1 LQKLSSKLRCT
12 LENFLLFP
20 FASCLLPLKRMTATQ
35 NIKYNY
41 QFKGAIDFRNPT
53 YLHREA
59 DRELLAALKAGN
71 FCYVS
76 GGLHSGKTSLML
88 KTIKLLKAENYI
100 CVALDFNEI
109 KNNLLSVEEWYEGAI
124 LELETVGNLS
134 QQSIDLWWSQ
144 KEEISAIERLIVFIE
159 EVFLP
164 NVTQKIV
171 IFIDGIKSD
180 VASAT
185 LRDRNLNNPLE
196 DLWALIEYCHLEKGK
211 NKKLERLQ
219 FALFGE
225 SIPQDIQQLGK
236 AFKLEN
242 FEWKQVKPLI
252 QGFQGKVKNPEAV
265 MGEILYWTEG
275 QPFLTQ
281 KVCKLVENYLKDS
294 YLGNKD
300 DSESDDAGLVEDLVK
315 ICIIEN
321 WESQDEPPHSIGI
334 RDRLLKNNPNP
345 ENLLKLYQKILN
357 PPLEF
362 KLQHSDSNK
371 VGIIADNSAEQQELI
386 AVGLVSNKE
395 EILKV
400 NNPIYAAV
408 FNEDWVKEELEKIAV
423 KKEETSRI
431 ENHERGR
438 EKPPEKKSEKNS
450 AAETAKLEKTKEKI
464 KIAVAGLVVLSLAA
478 AGGVVWA
485 IEVFRNTQKQL
496 QTTETQLYQAQKE
509 LQEAQEGTK
518 LEQQG
523 VSALRQFEF
532 AEIEALLSAIQAGKE
547 LKEIVESDDRPLP
560 QYPAISPIFALQ
572 QILQNIHER
581 NQIKNIKYTSFSPT
595 SEILAAI
602 ATDGTARLLK
612 PSGQTIA
619 EFKGHEGPVSD
630 ITFST
635 DGKLVATAG
644 EDGTARVWDLFGK
657 EIVKLEGHEGNLW
670 DVTFS
675 PDGQRLATAGE
686 DGTAR
691 LWDISGK
698 QIAQLKGHEGRV
710 LDVAFSPDGER
721 LATASWDETARLW
734 STRSGKQLARLRGH
748 EGSVE
753 TVTFSPDSQKLAT
766 AGWDG
771 SVRIWSRATGKL
783 LAKLQGHEGGVWN
796 VSFSPDGQRLAT
808 GGEDGTAYIWDAS
821 GEQIAKLQGHKGIV
835 SSISFSRDGKLLA
848 TAGSDGTVRLWEL
861 DGNLLAELKG
871 HRGRVWEVNF
881 SVGEL
886 LATTGEDGIARIW
899 QLSKEPLTEV
909 EGSSS
914 IFANVSFSPNGNY
927 MATAALDGTARIW
940 DLSGKPLSRFQ
951 GYLGLF
957 GDMTFSPDGQRIATA
972 GDDSPP
978 RLWKIS
984 GEELVSFQGHD
995 GRVRRVSLS
1004 PDGQRVATAG
1014 TDGTARIWELSG
1026 QELAVLQGHQGPVWD
1041 VTFSPDGQRVATAGE
1056 DGTARIWNSSGQ
1068 QLMELEGRSGRIES
1082 VSFSPDGLILAAGG
1096 SDGIVRFWDT
1106 RGAIAQSIR
1115 ELSAHRGS
1123 VEKVAFSSDGQRL
1136 ATRAADGT
1144 IRIWDLAGRPMAEFK
1159 HGKSVSPDGELV
1171 ATGENG
1177 ALQLWEVKQL
1187 DELLT
1192 AGCSWL
1198 EDYFVTHPH
1207 KLQELKV
1214 CQNQK

>member
-1 LQKLSSKLRCT
+1 
-12 LENFLLFP
+12 
-20 FASCLLPLKRMTATQ
+20 MTATQ
-35 NIKYNY
+35 NIKYKY
-41 QFKGAIDFRNPT
+41 QFQGAIDFRNPT
-53 YLHREA
+53 YLNRKA

-71 FCYVS
+71 FCYVL

-100 CVALDFNEI
+100 CVALDFNEV
-109 KNNLLSVEEWYEGAI
+109 KNNLISVEAWYDGAI
-124 LELETVGNLS
+124 LELETVGDLS
-134 QQSIDLWWSQ
+134 RQSIDLWWSQ
-144 KEEISAIERLIVFIE
+144 KEVLSAVERLIVFIE
-159 EVFLP
+159 EVLLP
-164 NVTQKIV
+164 NVSQKIV
-171 IFIDGIKSD
+171 IFIDGIES
-180 VASAT
+180 ASSI
-185 LRDRNLNNPLE
+185 NNPLE
-196 DLWALIEYCHLEKGK
+196 DIWALIEYCYQEKAN
-211 NKKLERLQ
+211 NKKLERLN

-225 SIPQDIQQLGK
+225 SIPQELQQLGK
-236 AFKLEN
+236 SFELNN

-252 QGFQGKVKNPEAV
+252 EGLKGKVKNPAAV

-281 KVCKLVENYLKDS
+281 KVCKLIENYLGDS
-294 YLGNKD
+294 YLGNGDGSDND
-300 DSESDDAGLVEDLVK
+300 DRGLVEDLVK

-321 WESQDEPPHSIGI
+321 WESQDEPPHLIRIG
-334 RDRLLKNNPNP
+334 DRLLKNNQNS
-345 ENLLKLYQKILN
+345 ETLLKLYQKILN

-362 KLQHSDSNK
+362 KLQNSDSNQ
-371 VGIIADNSAEQQELI
+371 VGIIADNSSEQKELI
-386 AVGLVSNKE
+386 AAGLVSNKE

-400 NNPIYAAV
+400 NNPIYEAV
-408 FNEDWVKEELEKIAV
+408 FNEEWVQKKLEKLGV
-423 KKEETSRI
+423 KKEETPRI
-431 ENHERGR
+431 KNHEKGR
-438 EKPPEKKSEKNS
+438 EKPPEKKPEKNS
-450 AAETAKLEKTKEKI
+450 VNAETAKLEKAKGKI
-464 KIAVAGLVVLSLAA
+464 KIAVAGLVVISLAA
-478 AGGVVWA
+478 AGGLAWA

-496 QTTETQLYQAQKE
+496 QTTETQLYRAQKE

-532 AEIEALLSAIQAGKE
+532 AEIEALLSAMQAGKE
-547 LKEIVESDDRPLP
+547 LKEIVERDDRPLA
-560 QYPAISPIFALQ
+560 QYPAIAPIFALQ
-572 QILQNIHER
+572 QILHKIYER
-581 NQIKNIKYTSFSPT
+581 NQIQNIKYISFSPT

-619 EFKGHEGPVSD
+619 QLKGHEGPVSD
-630 ITFST
+630 ITFSA
-635 DGKLVATAG
+635 DGKFVATAG
-644 EDGTARVWDLFGK
+644 EDGTVRVWDFFGK

-675 PDGQRLATAGE
+675 QDGQRLATAGE

-691 LWDISGK
+691 LWELSGK
-698 QIAQLKGHEGRV
+698 QIALLKGHEGRV
-710 LDVAFSPDGER
+710 LDVAFSPDGQR
-721 LATASWDETARLW
+721 LATAGWDGTARIW
-734 STRSGKQLARLRGH
+734 STRSGKQLARLQGH
-748 EGSVE
+748 EGNVE

-771 SVRIWSRATGKL
+771 TVRIWSRATGKL

-796 VSFSPDGQRLAT
+796 VSFSPDGKRLAT

-821 GEQIAKLQGHKGIV
+821 GEQIAKLQGHQGIV

-871 HRGRVWEVNF
+871 HRGRVWEVSF

-899 QLSKEPLTEV
+899 QLSREPVTEV
-909 EGSSS
+909 EGPSS
-914 IFANVSFSPNGNY
+914 IFANVSFSPNGKLIG
-927 MATAALDGTARIW
+927 TAALDGTARIW
-940 DLSGKPLSRFQ
+940 DASGKPLSRFQ

-957 GDMTFSPDGQRIATA
+957 GDITFSPDGQRIATA

-984 GEELVSFQGHD
+984 GEELVSFDGHD
-995 GRVRRVSLS
+995 GRVQRVSLS

-1014 TDGTARIWELSG
+1014 KDGTARLWELSG
-1026 QELAVLQGHQGPVWD
+1026 KELAVLKGHNGPVWD

-1056 DGTARIWNSSGQ
+1056 DGTARIWNISGQ
-1068 QLMELEGRSGRIES
+1068 QLMELEGRDGRIES

-1096 SDGIVRFWDT
+1096 SNGVVGFWDT
-1106 RGAIAQSIR
+1106 RGAIAQSMGQ
-1115 ELSAHRGS
+1115 LTAHRGS

-1144 IRIWDLAGRPMAEFK
+1144 IRLWELAGRPIAEFEK
-1159 HGKSVSPDGELV
+1159 GKSFSPDGELV
-1171 ATGENG
+1171 ATWENG

-1187 DELLT
+1187 DQLLT
-1192 AGCSWL
+1192 AGCLWL

-1207 KLQELKV
+1207 KLQEFKV
-1214 CQNQK
+1214 CQNRELGMGNSQ

>member
-1 LQKLSSKLRCT
+1 
-12 LENFLLFP
+12 
-20 FASCLLPLKRMTATQ
+20 MTAAQ

-53 YLHREA
+53 YLNRET

-71 FCYVS
+71 FGYVS
-76 GGLHSGKTSLML
+76 GGIHSGKTSLML
-88 KTIKLLKAENYI
+88 KIIELLKADNYI

-109 KNNLLSVEEWYEGAI
+109 KNNLISVEEWYDGAI
-124 LELETVGNLS
+124 LELETVGDLS
-134 QQSIDLWWSQ
+134 RQSIDLWWSQ
-144 KEEISAIERLIVFIE
+144 KEDISAVERLIVFLE
-159 EVFLP
+159 EVLLP
-164 NVTQKIV
+164 NVSQKIV
-171 IFIDGIKSD
+171 IFIDGIES
-180 VASAT
+180 ASS
-185 LRDRNLNNPLE
+185 LNNPLE
-196 DLWALIEYCHLEKGK
+196 DIWVLIEYCHQEKDK

-225 SIPQDIQQLGK
+225 SIPSELQPWGK
-236 AFKLEN
+236 TFKLNN

-252 QGFQGKVKNPEAV
+252 EGFKGKVKNPEAV

-300 DSESDDAGLVEDLVK
+300 GADNDDRGLVEDLVK

-321 WESQDEPPHSIGI
+321 WESQDEPPHLIRIG
-334 RDRLLKNNPNP
+334 DRLLKNNQNS
-345 ENLLKLYQKILN
+345 ESLLKLYQKILN

-371 VGIIADNSAEQQELI
+371 VGIMADNSAEQQELI
-386 AVGLVSNKE
+386 AAGLVSNKE

-400 NNPIYAAV
+400 NNPIYEAV
-408 FNEDWVKEELEKIAV
+408 FNENWVKGELEKLAV
-423 KKEETSRI
+423 KKEETPIRKNN
-431 ENHERGR
+431 EPGR
-438 EKPPEKKSEKNS
+438 EKLPEQKSEKNIVN
-450 AAETAKLEKTKEKI
+450 AETAKLEKAKGKI
-464 KIAVAGLVVLSLAA
+464 KIAAAGLVVLSLAA
-478 AGGVVWA
+478 GGGVVWA

-496 QTTETQLYQAQKE
+496 QTTETQLYQAQKK

-523 VSALRQFEF
+523 VSALRQFDL

-547 LKEIVESDDRPLP
+547 LKEIVESDDRPLA
-560 QYPAISPIFALQ
+560 QYPAIAPIFALQ

-581 NQIKNIKYTSFSPT
+581 NQIKNIKYISFSPK

-602 ATDGTARLLK
+602 ATNGTARLLK

-630 ITFST
+630 ITFSA
-635 DGKLVATAG
+635 DGKFAATAG

-698 QIAQLKGHEGRV
+698 QIAELKGHEGRV
-710 LDVAFSPDGER
+710 LDVSFSPDGQR
-721 LATASWDETARLW
+721 LATAGWDETARIW
-734 STRSGKQLARLRGH
+734 STRSGKQLARLGGH

-771 SVRIWSRATGKL
+771 TVRIWSRAGKL

-796 VSFSPDGQRLAT
+796 VSFSPDGKRLAT
-808 GGEDGTAYIWDAS
+808 GGEGGTAYIWDAS
-821 GEQIAKLQGHKGIV
+821 GEQIAKLQGHQGIV
-835 SSISFSRDGKLLA
+835 SSISFNGDGKLLA
-848 TAGSDGTVRLWEL
+848 TAGSDGIVRLWEL

-871 HRGRVWEVNF
+871 HRGRVWEVSF

-886 LATTGEDGIARIW
+886 LATTGEDGTARIW
-899 QLSKEPLTEV
+899 RLSKEPATEV

-914 IFANVSFSPNGNY
+914 IFANVSFSPNGKY

-940 DLSGKPLSRFQ
+940 DISGKPLSRFQ

-957 GDMTFSPDGQRIATA
+957 GNMTFSPDGQRIATA

-984 GEELVSFQGHD
+984 GEELVSFEGHD
-995 GRVRRVSLS
+995 GRVQQVSLS

-1014 TDGTARIWELSG
+1014 KDGTARLWDVSG
-1026 QELAVLQGHQGPVWD
+1026 QELAALKGHQGPVWD

-1082 VSFSPDGLILAAGG
+1082 VSFSPDGLILAVGG

-1115 ELSAHRGS
+1115 ELTAHRGS

-1171 ATGENG
+1171 ATWENG
-1177 ALQLWEVKQL
+1177 SLKLWEVKQL

-1192 AGCSWL
+1192 AGCLWL

-1207 KLQELKV
+1207 KLQDLKV
-1214 CQNQK
+1214 CQNQELGMGNGE